1 MTQQNR
7 TITLM
12 VDELA
17 WQPDHGDGYTL
28 FWVETPVGRFVY
40 GVDRKGQAYH
50 QAPTVVGGADHL
62 SEANARAAAE
72 ADHLMLV
79 REAVAKHGS
88 VLPER

>member
-28 FWVETPVGRFVY
+28 FRVETPVGRFVY
-40 GVDRKGQAYH
+40 GTDRRGLSYH
-50 QAPTVVGGADHL
+50 QAPTPVCETNHA
-62 SEANARAAAE
+62 SEADAKAAAE

-79 REAVAKHGS
+79 REAVAKHGTI
-88 VLPER
+88 LLGR